1 MNTTKIIPPFQPQS
15 EEVRAN
21 VARIMEAAPV
31 QNLTEDEVLQTLR
44 LLQLHSLLLDEART
58 QHHSVT
64 VYQDDVRLQTASAD
78 DRFLALL
85 LDADVRGTILTS
97 KRCRYCF
104 GQTQYY
110 WRKVAGRC
118 VIITTASGME
128 NAVYGG
134 LMKNADYGGRY
145 FGRGWKLAPN
155 IVTLRRWIV
164 SNSQN
169 PDINKLKV

>member
-44 LLQLHSLLLDEART
+44 LLQLHSLLLDEQRT
-58 QHHSVT
+58 RHHSVT
-64 VYQDDVRLQTASAD
+64 IYQDDVRLQTASAD

-118 VIITTASGME
+118 VITTTASIME
-128 NAVYGG
+128 NAE
-134 LMKNADYGGRY
+134 YGGRY

-155 IVTLRRWIV
+155 IITLRRWIV

>member
-1 MNTTKIIPPFQPQS
+1 MNKTKIIPPFDPQS

-44 LLQLHSLLLDEART
+44 LLQLHEART

-64 VYQDDVRLQTASAD
+64 IYQDDVRLQTASAD

-118 VIITTASGME
+118 VLITTASVME
-128 NAVYGG
+128 NAE
-134 LMKNADYGGRY
+134 YGGRY

-155 IVTLRRWIV
+155 IITLRCWIV

>member
-31 QNLTEDEVLQTLR
+31 QHLTEDEVLQTLR

-110 WRKVAGRC
+110 WRKTAGRC
-118 VIITTASGME
+118 VLITTASVME
-128 NAVYGG
+128 
-134 LMKNADYGGRY
+134 NADYGGRY

-155 IVTLRRWIV
+155 IITLRRWIV

>member
-1 MNTTKIIPPFQPQS
+1 M
-15 EEVRAN
+15 
-21 VARIMEAAPV
+21 
-31 QNLTEDEVLQTLR
+31 
-44 LLQLHSLLLDEART
+44 
-58 QHHSVT
+58 
-64 VYQDDVRLQTASAD
+64 
-78 DRFLALL
+78 
-85 LDADVRGTILTS
+85 RGTILTS

-118 VIITTASGME
+118 VIITTASVME
-128 NAVYGG
+128 NAE
-134 LMKNADYGGRY
+134 YGGRY

-155 IVTLRRWIV
+155 IITLRRWIV